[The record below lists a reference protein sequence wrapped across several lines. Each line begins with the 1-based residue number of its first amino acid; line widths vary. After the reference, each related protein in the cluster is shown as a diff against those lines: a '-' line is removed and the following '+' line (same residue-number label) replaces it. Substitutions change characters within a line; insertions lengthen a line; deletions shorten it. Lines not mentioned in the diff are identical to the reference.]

1 IASDGTVSTI
11 AGDPDS
17 PGFED
22 GATEVSRLNNPGGV
36 AVDSSANVYFVD
48 KNNFVIRKITPTG
61 IVSTLAGMPGVPG
74 AANGTGNIAR
84 FSNPSHIAVDSSDNL
99 YVSDN
104 FSVRKVTPAGAVT
117 TIAGSPSTFGTSDG
131 TCSAARFSFPHG
143 IAIDTDYN
151 LYIADGGNNGTI
163 RKITPAAVV
172 STVVGTAGSWGMQLG
187 SLPGSLG
194 NPQSVA
200 IAPSISG
207 TKLYVSDNQILIHIS
222 LP

>member
-1 IASDGTVSTI
+1 IVSTIAGAYQEADHIDGSSSAARFNSPSGIARDASGNLYLSDDASHTIRKIASDGTVSTI

-117 TIAGSPSTFGTSDG
+117 TFAG
-131 TCSAARFSFPHG
+131 
-143 IAIDTDYN
+143 
-151 LYIADGGNNGTI
+151 
-163 RKITPAAVV
+163 
-172 STVVGTAGSWGMQLG
+172 
-187 SLPGSLG
+187 
-194 NPQSVA
+194 
-200 IAPSISG
+200 
-207 TKLYVSDNQILIHIS
+207 
-222 LP
+222 